1 MWRDSDDD
9 EDDYGD
15 GPLPRNNERVL
26 LSQDRRAPAG
36 GRQGEDHDDDG
47 TISDELTYACSFHL
61 SLRNAQDRVTAE
73 TLQSNLYCTDAQ
85 AEALLVKMV
94 EIGTLLPCGSA
105 FVKGVALYRVAV
117 PAKASSSDVTA
128 DVEMPYYPEPDDFS
142 VKPTRQRLYGA
153 ASADA
158 FAKACPKSVT
168 PEISPQKGKLPNKS
182 RRSAITSPPAA
193 GQALEPA
200 GKDDASAPLR
210 KDGVTR
216 LEEMFGRVNV
226 RESTPSSAARLS
238 TSASK
243 NAKVSQEAKPLRSM
257 AYRARPRYG
266 GRSSQ
271 THSQSQSQSQAVL
284 CAVQSA
290 VKTIHKPARA
300 RGVRT

>member
-1 MWRDSDDD
+1 
-9 EDDYGD
+9 
-15 GPLPRNNERVL
+15 
-26 LSQDRRAPAG
+26 
-36 GRQGEDHDDDG
+36 
-47 TISDELTYACSFHL
+47 
-61 SLRNAQDRVTAE
+61 
-73 TLQSNLYCTDAQ
+73 
-85 AEALLVKMV
+85 
-94 EIGTLLPCGSA
+94 
-105 FVKGVALYRVAV
+105 
-117 PAKASSSDVTA
+117 
-128 DVEMPYYPEPDDFS
+128 MPYYPEPDDFC

-168 PEISPQKGKLPNKS
+168 PEISPQKGKLPNTS

-271 THSQSQSQSQAVL
+271 THSQSQSQAVL